1 MRKPNGR
8 PWTLAGA
15 SAVPRASQR
24 APCRAGSQ
32 ERLGRAGS
40 WEASSGKPPFDRP
53 SRQGSHFLHRARPAR
68 DLRGHGAQPRWTH
81 AASGALRGAGPRQ
94 VTRPV
99 GHWGQRGGHS
109 AHPGP
114 PPLSGSLASS
124 GSAGSRQGGP
134 APSDLSAVGGP
145 FPVRAELVQRP
156 LEWGGGAWTAQGG
169 GGVGE
174 WVFKSQRLLYLSR
187 V

>member
-40 WEASSGKPPFDRP
+40 WGASSGKPPFGRP

-94 VTRPV
+94 VTQPV

-114 PPLSGSLASS
+114 PPLLSVLRLPLALREAGREGLLLPISLLW
-124 GSAGSRQGGP
+124 GVRF
-134 APSDLSAVGGP
+134 LS
-145 FPVRAELVQRP
+145 EL
-156 LEWGGGAWTAQGG
+156 
-169 GGVGE
+169 
-174 WVFKSQRLLYLSR
+174 S
-187 V
+187 